1 MQSIGVESHFS
12 TFQGVSFVT
21 TTHPVNYVRQESVMN
36 ASAAATQDTTKKGFS
51 DLIAR
56 LRANPRIPLIIA
68 AAAAIAVVFALV
80 LWAKTPD
87 YRVLYSNLS
96 DEDGGAI
103 VTQLTQMNI
112 PYQFSETGGALMVPA
127 EKVHELRL
135 RLAEQGL
142 PKGGSVGFELMD
154 KEKFGIS
161 QFSEQVNYQRALEG
175 ELARTIETLG
185 PVKSAR
191 VHLAMPK
198 PTLFVREQKAP
209 SASVTLNLQPG
220 RALDEGQIQAIVH
233 IVSSSVPGLPPGNV
247 TVVDQ
252 AGRLLTHSDSEGRDL
267 NDAQLK
273 FTSEVEARYQQRIEA
288 ILNPIVGQGNVHA
301 QVTAQL
307 NFDRSEQTDEKY
319 QPNGGPD
326 NSAIRSRQTSTNQ
339 QNGSPYPGGVPG
351 ALSNQPAPANTAP
364 VTNPPNNN
372 ANGQNANGQN
382 NAANGSTTSTAQQNS
397 GPSSSRHDDTVNYE
411 LDRTIRHTKVNVGDV
426 QRLSVAVVVN
436 YRADDKG
443 KPVAL
448 NDQQIKQIEDLTRE
462 AMGYSQ
468 TRGDS
473 INVVNSPFNMTEPA
487 GGDLPFWQQ
496 QSFFDQLMTAG
507 RWLLVALV
515 AFILY
520 RKLVRPQLLRKRAQ
534 EQAAA
539 DAAAARAAAQE
550 EEQAYNVQLSKDEVD
565 QERKSTNRMSA
576 EVMSQ
581 RIRDMSENDPR
592 VVALVIREWMSN
604 EL

>member
-1 MQSIGVESHFS
+1 
-12 TFQGVSFVT
+12 
-21 TTHPVNYVRQESVMN
+21 MN

-175 ELARTIETLG
+175 ELARTMETLG

-252 AGRLLTHSDSEGRDL
+252 AGRLLTRSDSEGRDL

-364 VTNPPNNN
+364 VTNPPANN

-473 INVVNSPFNMTEPA
+473 INVVNSPFNVTEPA

-520 RKLVRPQLLRKRAQ
+520 RKLVRPQLLRKREQ
-534 EQAAA
+534 EQAAVE
-539 DAAAARAAAQE
+539 AAAARAAAQE
-550 EEQAYNVQLSKDEVD
+550 EEQAYSVQLSKDEVD

-576 EVMSQ
+576 EVLSQ

>member
-1 MQSIGVESHFS
+1 
-12 TFQGVSFVT
+12 
-21 TTHPVNYVRQESVMN
+21 MN
-36 ASAAATQDTTKKGFS
+36 ASTAATPDQEKKGFG
-51 DLIAR
+51 DLLAR
-56 LRANPRIPLIIA
+56 LRANPRIPLIVA
-68 AAAAIAVVFALV
+68 AAAVIAIVIAMV
-80 LWAKTPD
+80 LWAKQPS
-87 YRVLYSNLS
+87 YSVLYNNLS

-112 PYQFSETGGALMVPA
+112 PYRFAENGGALMVPEA
-127 EKVHELRL
+127 NVHELRL
-135 RLAEQGL
+135 RLAQQGL
-142 PKGGSVGFELMD
+142 PKGGSVGFELLD

-175 ELARTIETLG
+175 ELARTIESLG

-209 SASVTLNLQPG
+209 SASVTLTLQPG

-233 IVSSSVPGLPPGNV
+233 MVSSSVAGLPPGNV

-252 AGRLLTHSDSEGRDL
+252 TGRLLTRSDSVGRDL

-273 FTSEVEARYQQRIEA
+273 YASEVEARYQQRIEA

-301 QVTAQL
+301 QVTAQI
-307 NFDRSEQTDEKY
+307 NFDTSEQTDEKY
-319 QPNGGPD
+319 QPNANPS
-326 NSAIRSRQTSTNQ
+326 NTAIRSRQTSTSDQ
-339 QNGSPYPGGVPG
+339 SGSPYPGGVPG
-351 ALSNQPAPANTAP
+351 ALSNQPAPANSAP
-364 VTNPPNNN
+364 VTTPNNN
-372 ANGQNANGQN
+372 AANGQNANGQN
-382 NAANGSTTSTAQQNS
+382 NAGQTTSTATASATPTNS
-397 GPSSSRHDDTVNYE
+397 RRDDTVNYE
-411 LDRTIRHTKVNVGDV
+411 LDRTIRHTKLNVGDV

-436 YRADDKG
+436 FRTDDKG
-443 KPVAL
+443 KTVAL
-448 NDQQIKQIEDLTRE
+448 NEAQLKQIEDLTRE

-473 INVVNSPFNMTEPA
+473 INVVNSQFNSTEPVST
-487 GGDLPFWQQ
+487 DLPFWQQ
-496 QSFFDQLMTAG
+496 QSFFDQLMSAG
-507 RWLLVALV
+507 KWLLIALV

-520 RKLVRPQLLRKRAQ
+520 RKMVRPHLVRK
-534 EQAAA
+534 QAAEK
-539 DAAAARAAAQE
+539 AAAEAVAARATQQE
-550 EEQAYNVQLSKDEVD
+550 EEEAFNVQLSKDELD
-565 QERKSTNRMSA
+565 QERKSNNRMSA

-592 VVALVIREWMSN
+592 VVALVIREWMSK

>member
-1 MQSIGVESHFS
+1 
-12 TFQGVSFVT
+12 
-21 TTHPVNYVRQESVMN
+21 MN
-36 ASAAATQDTTKKGFS
+36 ATATQDTADKKGFN
-51 DLIAR
+51 DLLAR

-68 AAAAIAVVFALV
+68 AAAAAAIVVALV
-80 LWAKTPD
+80 LWAKAPD
-87 YRVLYSNLS
+87 YRVLYNNLS

-112 PYQFSETGGALMVPA
+112 PYRFEENGGALTVPA
-127 EKVHELRL
+127 EKVHEPRL
-135 RLAEQGL
+135 RLAQQGL
-142 PKGGSVGFELMD
+142 PKGGAVGFELLD

-175 ELARTIETLG
+175 ELARTMETLG

-198 PTLFVREQKAP
+198 PTLFVREQKSP

-220 RALDEGQIQAIVH
+220 RALDEGQISAIVH
-233 IVSSSVPGLPPGNV
+233 MVSSSVAGLPPGNV

-252 AGRLLTHSDSEGRDL
+252 SGRLLTHSDAAGRDL

-273 FTSEVEARYQQRIEA
+273 YTTEVESRYQQRIEA
-288 ILNPIVGQGNVHA
+288 ILAPLVGSGNVHA

-307 NFDRSEQTDEKY
+307 DFDAREQTEEQYK
-319 QPNGGPD
+319 PNSDPA
-326 NSAIRSRQTSTNQ
+326 NAAIRSRQSSSSEQ
-339 QNGSPYPGGVPG
+339 LGGQYPGGVPG
-351 ALSNQPAPANTAP
+351 ALSNQPAPANSAP
-364 VTNPPNNN
+364 IETPKTNTSGTNNN
-372 ANGQNANGQN
+372 A
-382 NAANGSTTSTAQQNS
+382 AANSGTATSTSTARAM
-397 GPSSSRHDDTVNYE
+397 PSNTHHDDTTNYE
-411 LDRTIRHTKVNVGDV
+411 LDRTIRHTKLNVGSV
-426 QRLSVAVVVN
+426 KRLSVAVVVN

-443 KPVAL
+443 KAVAL
-448 NDQQIKQIEDLTRE
+448 NEKQLKQIEDLTRE
-462 AMGYSQ
+462 AMGYSVD
-468 TRGDS
+468 RGDS
-473 INVVNSPFNMTEPA
+473 INVVNSPFTQSDVT

-496 QSFFDQLMTAG
+496 QSFFEQLMNAG

-515 AFILY
+515 AFVLY
-520 RKLVRPQLLRKRAQ
+520 RKMVRPQLQRRQEMIKQAA

-539 DAAAARAAAQE
+539 QTQQRQQE
-550 EEQAYNVQLSKDEVD
+550 EAYSVSLSKDEQE
-565 QERKSTNRMSA
+565 QERKSKHRMSA

-592 VVALVIREWMSN
+592 VVALVIRQWMSN